1 MASIGHSK
9 DSHKRDLIHL
19 TGPLTR
25 EAILRQLHEN
35 FMEGYC
41 YVRAIIIIY
50 IYIYILLLSVYTD
63 LDWTCSPLCESL

>member
-1 MASIGHSK
+1 MASLGDSK

-41 YVRAIIIIY
+41 YVRTIY
-50 IYIYILLLSVYTD
+50 KCYYNHILSLSVCTD